1 MRQVAA
7 LFGRGSFSNRFERFQ
22 GFSSLRLCRRCYV
35 TLQPSMIEI
44 GDATG
49 KLKLA
54 FTFIL
59 ISFPLKERLASAHP
73 ETREFPPHLTGEG

>member
-1 MRQVAA
+1 
-7 LFGRGSFSNRFERFQ
+7 
-22 GFSSLRLCRRCYV
+22 V